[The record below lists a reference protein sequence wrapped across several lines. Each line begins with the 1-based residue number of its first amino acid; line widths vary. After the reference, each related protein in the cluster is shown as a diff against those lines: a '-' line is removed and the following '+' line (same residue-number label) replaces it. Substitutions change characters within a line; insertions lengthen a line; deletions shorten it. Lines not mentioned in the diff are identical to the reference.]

1 MIALRRAVLSLVCL
15 FVALPGC
22 DGSNSDDGANGCPTP
37 AKSNGGQPSA
47 GGAENQQVCRTA
59 ARCVYA
65 HGAGSTFSDEAGS
78 QAACAS
84 EGGSF
89 GTARGCA
96 PAPGGGCCLTLSADG
111 LAHVQTCLYEPK
123 ADDPASS
130 PESCAAACGT
140 WSTDDTS
147 GPNYDTPQTPV
158 TFVAGCDYPDRN
170 QCVLYDTPS
179 KGVECKEG
187 TGVTSC
193 PTDGLVGCCRIK
205 GPILDCTYAGSGLS
219 SADVEASCGID
230 GGVFW
235 PTQASPAPAPAPA
248 PAP

>member
-1 MIALRRAVLSLVCL
+1 MISLRPAFLSLVCL
-15 FVALPGC
+15 FVTLPGC
-22 DGSNSDDGANGCPTP
+22 DGSDDAANTCPAP
-37 AKSNGGQPSA
+37 AKPSGQRAP
-47 GGAENQQVCRTA
+47 GGATAQQVCKTA

-65 HGAGSTFSDEAGS
+65 QGSGPLFEDSAKSATDC
-78 QAACAS
+78 AA
-84 EGGSF
+84 EGGAF
-89 GTARGCA
+89 NTLRACP
-96 PAPGGGCCLTLSADG
+96 PAPGGGCCIRNDG
-111 LAHVQTCLYEPK
+111 LAQVQTCLYEPK

-147 GPNYDTPQTPV
+147 GENHDTPQTPV

-235 PTQASPAPAPAPA
+235 PTQAGPAPAPAPA